1 MTQQAI
7 EPTVGYAEGDWQQRW
22 LWVDGELR
30 PWAEVTMPLT
40 QATWSGLS
48 AVFEGI
54 KGYRSHEGVL
64 HIFGLQQHLER
75 FQNSIAFMR
84 LRSRWSTEELGA
96 ACIESLTANGL
107 DDDCYLQ
114 PVAAPV
120 PPASGMYAP
129 PVIDD
134 EARIYIPVGPRPSL
148 LLTERA
154 LRCNVASWTRISDR
168 SMPPRIKAVP
178 NYQNSRIAHLDSK
191 LSGFDSPIFL
201 NERGSVAEGPGAC
214 IAIVRGGAVITPP
227 VTAGILESITR
238 AFLLELIP
246 VVLGLPVVER
256 EIDRTEL
263 YMAQEA
269 FCLGTGA
276 EVSPVTHIDHYRVG
290 NGEIG
295 PITRRVQHAYHDAIR
310 AIDTRWLEW
319 LTPVQ

>member
-1 MTQQAI
+1 MTIRTI
-7 EPTVGYAEGDWQQRW
+7 EPTVGFHEGDWRQRW

-30 PWAEVTMPLT
+30 LWSDVTMPLT

-54 KGYRSHEGVL
+54 KGYRSPDGVL
-64 HIFGLQQHLER
+64 HIFGLTQHLER

-84 LRSRWSTEELGA
+84 LHSRWSTEELAA
-96 ACIESLTANGL
+96 ACLTSLTANEI

-114 PVAAPV
+114 PVAAPA

-129 PVIDD
+129 PVVGD
-134 EARIYIPVGPRPSL
+134 EVRVYICAEPRPSL
-148 LLTERA
+148 LMTERA
-154 LRCNVASWTRISDR
+154 LRCNVTSWTRISER
-168 SMPPRIKAVP
+168 SLPPRIKAVP

-191 LSGFDSPIFL
+191 LSGFDAPIFL
-201 NERGSVAEGPGAC
+201 NERGSVAEGASAC
-214 IAIVRGGAVITPP
+214 IAIVRGGTVITPP

-238 AFLLELIP
+238 SFLLELIP
-246 VVLGLPVVER
+246 EALGLPVIER

-269 FCLGTGA
+269 FLLGTGA
-276 EVSPVTHIDHYRVG
+276 EISPVTEIDHYRVG
-290 NGEIG
+290 TGEIG
-295 PITRRVQHAYHDAIR
+295 PITRRIQRSYHDAIR
-310 AIDTRWLEW
+310 AIDRRWLSW

>member
-7 EPTVGYAEGDWQQRW
+7 EPTVGYGGDGWQQHW

-30 PWAEVTMPLT
+30 EWSAVTIPLT

-54 KGYRSHEGVL
+54 KGYPSPQGVL

-84 LRSRWSTEELGA
+84 LRSHWSTEELAA
-96 ACIESLTANGL
+96 ACIASLTANGI
-107 DDDCYLQ
+107 DGDCYLQ

-129 PVIDD
+129 PLADD
-134 EARIYIPVGPRPSL
+134 PARIYIPVEPRRSQ
-148 LLTERA
+148 LLTDRA
-154 LRCNVASWTRISDR
+154 LRCNVTSWTRISER
-168 SMPPRIKAVP
+168 SLPPRVKAVP
-178 NYQNSRIAHLDSK
+178 NYQNSRVAHLDSK

-201 NERGSVAEGPGAC
+201 NERGNVAEGASAC

-246 VVLGLPVVER
+246 ESVGMPVIER
-256 EIDRTEL
+256 EVDRTEL
-263 YMAQEA
+263 YMSQEA
-269 FCLGTGA
+269 FFLGTGA
-276 EVSPVTHIDHYRVG
+276 EISPVTYIDHYRVG
-290 NGEIG
+290 TGEIG
-295 PITRRVQHAYHDAIR
+295 PITRRIQQAYHDAIR
-310 AIDTRWLEW
+310 AIDTRWLSW
-319 LTPVQ
+319 LTPVR

>member
-7 EPTVGYAEGDWQQRW
+7 EPTVGYSEDGWQQRW

-54 KGYRSHEGVL
+54 KGYRSPEGVL
-64 HIFGLQQHLER
+64 HIFGLRQHLER

-84 LRSRWSTEELGA
+84 LQMRWSTDELIA
-96 ACIESLTANGL
+96 ACIDSLTANGI
-107 DDDCYLQ
+107 DGDCYLQ

-129 PVIDD
+129 PVVGDA
-134 EARIYIPVGPRPSL
+134 ARVYIPVSPRPSL
-148 LLTERA
+148 LLTDRA
-154 LRCNVASWTRISDR
+154 LRCNVTSWTRISER
-168 SMPPRIKAVP
+168 SLPPRIKAVP

-201 NERGSVAEGPGAC
+201 NEHGYVAEGGSAC
-214 IAIVRGGAVITPP
+214 IAIVRGGAVVTPP

-246 VVLGLPVVER
+246 AAVGVPVVER
-256 EIDRTEL
+256 ETDRTEL

-269 FCLGTGA
+269 FFLGTGA
-276 EVSPVTHIDHYRVG
+276 EVSPVVAIDHYPIG
-290 NGEIG
+290 DGAIG
-295 PITRRVQHAYHDAIR
+295 PITRRIQQAYHDAIR
-310 AIDTRWLEW
+310 AIDRRWQRW
-319 LTPVQ
+319 LTPVR